1 MSTLWKILILIT
13 SISLFILFTTWS
25 FLGPV
30 NKTSEIVT
38 FIVPQNKA
46 SFNLADS
53 LFENKVIKNKNAFLF
68 LKNNFFK
75 NIEVKDGGYYLN
87 QSLNSWQILEK
98 LSGKQDLMWVNI
110 YFCPRKEQVGEKLAS
125 TLGWDNEKLDQ
136 WNNLFKSTE
145 YYEGVFY
152 PDTYLIP
159 VNETVEEIANRFIR
173 NFDTKFST
181 LSEDYIDKNIKWTTG
196 LKIASLIAREAA
208 GREDMHLISGIIWN
222 RLNQDMRLQI
232 DATMQYTLGKNE
244 NGSWWGSIDLEQ
256 KRKDSPYNSYL
267 HEGLPPTPICSPNI
281 EYIEA
286 ALNPTETDCI
296 FYLHD
301 RNKKIYCSETYEEH
315 KENIKKYL

>member
-1 MSTLWKILILIT
+1 MNTFFKIGSFFLLTIFILLFTLWY
-13 SISLFILFTTWS
+13 

-30 NKTSEIVT
+30 NKTGESIT
-38 FIVPQNKA
+38 FIVPQNKTNF
-46 SFNLADS
+46 SLADS

-75 NIEVKDGGYYLN
+75 NIEIKDGGYYLN
-87 QSLNSWQILEK
+87 QSLNTWQILEK
-98 LSGKQDLMWVNI
+98 LSSKQDLVWVNI

-136 WNNLFKSTE
+136 WNNLFKNTE

-181 LSEDYIDKNIKWTTG
+181 LSIDYINKNIKWTTG

-208 GREDMHLISGIIWN
+208 GREDMHLISGVIWN

-244 NGSWWGSIDLEQ
+244 SGSWWGSIDLEQ

>member
-1 MSTLWKILILIT
+1 MNTFFKIGSFFLLTIF
-13 SISLFILFTTWS
+13 ISLFTIWY

-38 FIVPQNKA
+38 FIVPQNKTN
-46 SFNLADS
+46 FNFADS
-53 LFENKVIKNKNAFLF
+53 LFENKVIKNKSAFLF
-68 LKNNFFK
+68 LKNNFFN
-75 NIEVKDGGYYLN
+75 NIEIKDGGYYLN

-125 TLGWDNEKLDQ
+125 TLGWDNKKLDQ
-136 WNNLFKSTE
+136 WNNLFKNTE

-159 VNETVEEIANRFIR
+159 VNETAEEVANRFIR

-181 LSEDYIDKNIKWTTG
+181 LSDDYIGKNVKWTTG

-232 DATMQYTLGKNE
+232 DATMQYTIGKNE

-286 ALNPTETDCI
+286 ALNPSETDCI

-315 KENIKKYL
+315 KENIKRHL

>member
-1 MSTLWKILILIT
+1 MGPIDKNGK
-13 SISLFILFTTWS
+13 TTN
-25 FLGPV
+25 FV
-30 NKTSEIVT
+30 
-38 FIVPQNKA
+38 VPQNKVN
-46 SFNLADS
+46 FNLADS
-53 LFENKVIKNKNAFLF
+53 LFENKLIKDKRAFLF
-68 LKNNFFK
+68 LKDNFFK
-75 NIEVKDGGYYLN
+75 NIEVKEGGYYLS

-136 WNNLFKSTE
+136 WNNLFKNTE

-159 VNETVEEIANRFIR
+159 VNETAEEVASRFIR
-173 NFDTKFST
+173 NFDTKIST
-181 LSEDYIDKNIKWTTG
+181 LSDDYINKNIKWTTG

-267 HEGLPPTPICSPNI
+267 HKGLPPTPICSPNI

-315 KENIKKYL
+315 KEKIRLHL

>member
-1 MSTLWKILILIT
+1 MKFLLKIGSFSLIIVFVFFA
-13 SISLFILFTTWS
+13 LFCF
-25 FLGPV
+25 FLGPIDK
-30 NKTSEIVT
+30 NGKTTNFV
-38 FIVPQNKA
+38 VPQNKVN
-46 SFNLADS
+46 FNLADS
-53 LFENKVIKNKNAFLF
+53 LFENKIIKDKKAFLF
-68 LKNNFFK
+68 LKDNFFK
-75 NIEVKDGGYYLN
+75 NIEVKEGGYYLS

-136 WNNLFKSTE
+136 WNNLFKNTE

-159 VNETVEEIANRFIR
+159 VNETVEEVANRFIQ
-173 NFDTKFST
+173 NFDTKFYT
-181 LSEDYIDKNIKWTTG
+181 LSDDYINKNIKWTTG

-315 KENIKKYL
+315 KEKIRLHL

>member
-1 MSTLWKILILIT
+1 MGPIDKNGK
-13 SISLFILFTTWS
+13 TTN
-25 FLGPV
+25 FV
-30 NKTSEIVT
+30 
-38 FIVPQNKA
+38 VPQNKVN
-46 SFNLADS
+46 FNLADS
-53 LFENKVIKNKNAFLF
+53 LFENKIIKDKKAFLF
-68 LKNNFFK
+68 LKDNFFK
-75 NIEVKDGGYYLN
+75 NIEVKEGGYYLS

-136 WNNLFKSTE
+136 WNNLFKNTE

-159 VNETVEEIANRFIR
+159 VNETVEEVANRFIQ
-173 NFDTKFST
+173 NFDTKFYT
-181 LSEDYIDKNIKWTTG
+181 LSDDYINKNIKWTTG

-315 KENIKKYL
+315 KEKIRLHL